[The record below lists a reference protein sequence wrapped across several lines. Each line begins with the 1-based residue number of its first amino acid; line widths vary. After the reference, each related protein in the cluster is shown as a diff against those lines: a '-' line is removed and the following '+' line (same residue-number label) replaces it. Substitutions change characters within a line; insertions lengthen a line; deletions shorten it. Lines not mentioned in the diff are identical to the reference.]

1 MKKPELIHLDDAIA
15 VVNKPADF
23 LSIPDRFQADKPNV
37 ADWLRGKIG
46 EVFTVHRLD
55 KDTSGVICFARTAE
69 AHRQLSVQFEGRI
82 AKKIYWALVDGQVE
96 QESGDI
102 DLAIAHDPLK
112 PGRMVINKKGKPALS
127 HYACKERFQH
137 FTLLEVAIH
146 TGRTHQIRVHLAAIG
161 HPLAVDP
168 FYGKRTELFL
178 SEIKRRNFRLGKEEV
193 EQPIMSRT
201 PLHAWELGIVH
212 PETGLTQ
219 HFQAQPPKDMEALL
233 KQLGKWDRPN
243 DIQ

>member
-1 MKKPELIHLDDAIA
+1 MKKPEIIHLDAAIA

-37 ADWLRGKIG
+37 ADWLKSRIG
-46 EVFTVHRLD
+46 EIFIVHRLD

-69 AHRQLSVQFEGRI
+69 AHRHLSAQFEGRV
-82 AKKIYWALVDGQVE
+82 AQKTYLALVDGQLE
-96 QESGDI
+96 QDSGEI

-112 PGRMVINKKGKPALS
+112 PGRMVVNKKGKPALS
-127 HYACKERFQH
+127 HYTCKEKFQH
-137 FTLLEVAIH
+137 FSLLEVSIH

-178 SEIKRRNFRLGKEEV
+178 SEIKKRNFRLGKEET
-193 EQPIMSRT
+193 EQPIMRRT
-201 PLHAWELGIVH
+201 PLHAWQLGIIH
-212 PETGLTQ
+212 PETELPQTYQ
-219 HFQAQPPKDMEALL
+219 VNPPKDMEALL
-233 KQLGKWDRPN
+233 SQLGKWDRPN
-243 DIQ
+243 DIL